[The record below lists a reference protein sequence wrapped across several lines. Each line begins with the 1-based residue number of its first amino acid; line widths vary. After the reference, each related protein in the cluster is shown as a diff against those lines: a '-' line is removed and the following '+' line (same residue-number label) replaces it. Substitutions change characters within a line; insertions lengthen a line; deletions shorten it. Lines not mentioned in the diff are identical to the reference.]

1 MPLQKKK
8 QKKPADESS
17 IEEFAKLAFG
27 GLVGTAAGPYLN
39 ARNIVQSPRDA
50 LTRVPSAGFTGPL
63 SAAIGTADPYLAVE
77 LLEKDV
83 RLPSVLGG
91 ATLMN
96 PEFMGNALDVTSEDP
111 RNQVRHNNKPMGT
124 PKQLKPR
131 QTDSNS
137 RKLAELLGLL

>member
-1 MPLQKKK
+1 MSLQKKK
-8 QKKPADESS
+8 KKPT
-17 IEEFAKLAFG
+17 EENAVVEAAKLGFG
-27 GLVGTAAGPYLN
+27 GLLGTVAAPYIN
-39 ARNIVQSPRDA
+39 ARNIVESPRDA

-63 SAAIGTADPYLAVE
+63 TTAIGTADPYLARE
-77 LLEKDV
+77 LLKKDV
-83 RLPSVLGG
+83 RVPEIFGG

-96 PEFMGNALDVTSEDP
+96 PEFMEAALDRTSEEP
-111 RNQVRHNNKPMGT
+111 RKQVRQYNKPVGT